1 MICFTS
7 TRWNSLQDGL
17 ENSQDGL
24 GSDDTPTS
32 SDCLSFVFGSRY
44 SPPIEF
50 VLHSA
55 RDEDEL
61 LECLRGMK
69 MGFSSSDEEKKWR
82 AYGKIFE
89 DRNNDGFDEY
99 PEERNL

>member
-1 MICFTS
+1 MG
-7 TRWNSLQDGL
+7 NGQD
-17 ENSQDGL
+17 EFSS
-24 GSDDTPTS
+24 SDVPTS

-61 LECLRGMK
+61 LECLRGMN
-69 MGFSSSDEEKKWR
+69 MGFSSSDEENKWR

-89 DRNNDGFDEY
+89 DTNDDGFDEY
-99 PEERNL
+99 PEERHS